1 MGAVLIV
8 LTPHS
13 GGYRIAVG
21 ETFKRPAGCPTN
33 EDWSAFDMNLLPF
46 IASGIGLGAVYAL
59 SSVGLVILYRASGT
73 LNFAFGAFGGVSA
86 FLAWELTQ
94 DGIPAPIGWV
104 VGIAVSTGI
113 AYGYGRVFA
122 PRLAHRD
129 RVVRAIATLGLALF
143 LFGGMALYW
152 GVGVARRLV
161 LPTDLAFVVLFGVRL
176 TVTRL
181 IALGL
186 SLAMAAGIGLVLS
199 RTRIGLGM
207 RALASDRHISAAIG
221 VRVVQIDSIA
231 WLVNGMFAGI
241 AGILLANIN
250 RLDPGTLTFLV
261 IPAIAAAIMARL
273 SSLPGAF
280 IGGIVSGLIEAL
292 LIATSPEIANLRSA
306 GPYIAALIF
315 LMIVGAG
322 QGVGARE

>member
-1 MGAVLIV
+1 
-8 LTPHS
+8 
-13 GGYRIAVG
+13 
-21 ETFKRPAGCPTN
+21 
-33 EDWSAFDMNLLPF
+33 MNLLPF
-46 IASGIGLGAVYAL
+46 IVSGIGLGAVYAL
-59 SSVGLVILYRASGT
+59 ASVGLVILYRASGT

-86 FLAWELTQ
+86 FLAWQLTQ
-94 DGIPAPIGWV
+94 EGVPLAISSI
-104 VGIAVSTGI
+104 VGIAASTGI
-113 AYGYGRVFA
+113 AYAYGRIFA

-143 LFGGMALYW
+143 LFGGMAWYW
-152 GVGVARRLV
+152 GVGVARRLM
-161 LPTDLAFVVLFGVRL
+161 LPTDLDFVVLFGVRL

-181 IALGL
+181 IALGV
-186 SLAMAAGIGLVLS
+186 SLAMVVGIGLLLA

-207 RALASDRHISAAIG
+207 RALASDRHISAAVG

-231 WLVNGMFAGI
+231 WLVNGLFAGI

-273 SSLPGAF
+273 SSLWGAF
-280 IGGIVSGLIEAL
+280 VGGIVCGMIEAL

-306 GPYIAALIF
+306 GPYVAALIF
-315 LMIVGAG
+315 LTIVGAG
-322 QGVGARE
+322 QGIGARE

>member
-1 MGAVLIV
+1 
-8 LTPHS
+8 
-13 GGYRIAVG
+13 
-21 ETFKRPAGCPTN
+21 
-33 EDWSAFDMNLLPF
+33 MNLLPF
-46 IASGIGLGAVYAL
+46 FASGIGLGAVYAL

-73 LNFAFGAFGGVSA
+73 LNFAFGAFGGISA
-86 FLAWELTQ
+86 FLAWQLTQ
-94 DGIPAPIGWV
+94 DGVPLAVSSI
-104 VGIAVSTGI
+104 VGVAVSTGI
-113 AYGYGRVFA
+113 AYAYGRVFA

-143 LFGGMALYW
+143 LFGGMAWYW

-161 LPTDLAFVVLFGVRL
+161 LPTDLTFVLLFGVRL
-176 TVTRL
+176 SLTRL
-181 IALGL
+181 IALAVA
-186 SLAMAAGIGLVLS
+186 LAMIGAVGLLLS

-207 RALASDRHISAAIG
+207 RALASDRNISAAIG
-221 VRVVQIDSIA
+221 VRVVQIDSLA
-231 WLVNGMFAGI
+231 WLLNGMFAGI

-280 IGGIVSGLIEAL
+280 IGGIVAGQIEAL

>member
-1 MGAVLIV
+1 M
-8 LTPHS
+8 S
-13 GGYRIAVG
+13 
-21 ETFKRPAGCPTN
+21 
-33 EDWSAFDMNLLPF
+33 LLPF

-59 SSVGLVILYRASGT
+59 ASVGLVILYRASGT

-86 FLAWELTQ
+86 FLAWQLGQ
-94 DGIPAPIGWV
+94 DDIPAPIGWI
-104 VGIAVSTGI
+104 VGIAVSTAL
-113 AYGYGRVFA
+113 AYGYGRLFA

-152 GVGVARRLV
+152 GIGVARRLV
-161 LPTDLAFVVLFGVRL
+161 LPTDLSFVVLFGVRL
-176 TVTRL
+176 SYTRL

-186 SLAMAAGIGLVLS
+186 SLGMAGGIGLLLS

-221 VRVVQIDSIA
+221 VRVTQIDSLA
-231 WLVNGMFAGI
+231 WLVNGLFAGI

-250 RLDPGTLTFLV
+250 RLDAGTLTFLV

-280 IGGIVSGLIEAL
+280 IGGMVAGMIEAL
-292 LIATSPEIANLRSA
+292 LIASSPEIANLRSA
-306 GPYIAALIF
+306 GPYIAALLF
-315 LMIVGAG
+315 LMIVGVG

>member
-1 MGAVLIV
+1 
-8 LTPHS
+8 
-13 GGYRIAVG
+13 
-21 ETFKRPAGCPTN
+21 
-33 EDWSAFDMNLLPF
+33 MNLLPF
-46 IASGIGLGAVYAL
+46 IVSGIGLGAVYAL
-59 SSVGLVILYRASGT
+59 ASVGLVILYRASGT

-86 FLAWELTQ
+86 FLAWQLTQ
-94 DGIPAPIGWV
+94 EGVPLAISSI
-104 VGIAVSTGI
+104 VGIAASTGI
-113 AYGYGRVFA
+113 AYAYGRIFA

-143 LFGGMALYW
+143 LFGGMAWYW

-161 LPTDLAFVVLFGVRL
+161 LPTDLDFVLLFGVRL

-181 IALGL
+181 IALGV
-186 SLAMAAGIGLVLS
+186 SLAMVVGIGLLLA
-199 RTRIGLGM
+199 RTQIGLGM

-231 WLVNGMFAGI
+231 WLVNGLFAGI

-273 SSLPGAF
+273 SSLWGAF
-280 IGGIVSGLIEAL
+280 VGGIVCGMIEAL

-306 GPYIAALIF
+306 GPYVAALIF
-315 LMIVGAG
+315 LTIVGAG
-322 QGVGARE
+322 QGIGARE

>member
-1 MGAVLIV
+1 M
-8 LTPHS
+8 
-13 GGYRIAVG
+13 
-21 ETFKRPAGCPTN
+21 
-33 EDWSAFDMNLLPF
+33 
-46 IASGIGLGAVYAL
+46 
-59 SSVGLVILYRASGT
+59 
-73 LNFAFGAFGGVSA
+73 
-86 FLAWELTQ
+86 
-94 DGIPAPIGWV
+94 
-104 VGIAVSTGI
+104 
-113 AYGYGRVFA
+113 
-122 PRLAHRD
+122 
-129 RVVRAIATLGLALF
+129 RAIATLGLALF

-152 GVGVARRLV
+152 GVGVARRLM
-161 LPTDLAFVVLFGVRL
+161 LPTDFSAVTLFGVRL
-176 TVTRL
+176 TITRL

-186 SLAMAAGIGLVLS
+186 SLAMATGIGLLLS

-231 WLVNGMFAGI
+231 WLINGMFAGI

-280 IGGIVSGLIEAL
+280 IGGIVAGLIEAL

-306 GPYIAALIF
+306 GPYVAALIF

>member
-1 MGAVLIV
+1 M
-8 LTPHS
+8 
-13 GGYRIAVG
+13 Y
-21 ETFKRPAGCPTN
+21 
-33 EDWSAFDMNLLPF
+33 LLPF

-59 SSVGLVILYRASGT
+59 ASVGLVILYRASGT
-73 LNFAFGAFGGVSA
+73 LNFAFGAFGGVAA
-86 FLAWELTQ
+86 FLAWQLGQ
-94 DGIPAPIGWV
+94 DGVPAPIGW
-104 VGIAVSTGI
+104 IAGVAISTGL

-129 RVVRAIATLGLALF
+129 RVVRAVATLGLALF

-152 GVGVARRLV
+152 GIGVARRLT
-161 LPTDLAFVVLFGVRL
+161 LPTDLNFVVLFGVRL
-176 TVTRL
+176 SFTRL

-186 SLAMAAGIGLVLS
+186 SLAMAGGIGLFLS

-221 VRVVQIDSIA
+221 VRVVHIDSLA
-231 WLVNGMFAGI
+231 WLINGMFAGI

-250 RLDPGTLTFLV
+250 RLDAGTLTFLV

-280 IGGIVSGLIEAL
+280 VGGMVAGMIEAL
-292 LIATSPEIANLRSA
+292 LIASSPEIANLRSA
-306 GPYIAALIF
+306 GPYVAALIF
-315 LMIVGAG
+315 LMIVGVG

>member
-1 MGAVLIV
+1 
-8 LTPHS
+8 
-13 GGYRIAVG
+13 
-21 ETFKRPAGCPTN
+21 
-33 EDWSAFDMNLLPF
+33 MNLLPF
-46 IASGIGLGAVYAL
+46 IVSGIGLGAVYAL
-59 SSVGLVILYRASGT
+59 ASVGLVILYRASGT

-86 FLAWELTQ
+86 FLAWQLTQ
-94 DGIPAPIGWV
+94 EGVPLAISSI
-104 VGIAVSTGI
+104 VGIAASTGI
-113 AYGYGRVFA
+113 AYAYGRIFA

-143 LFGGMALYW
+143 LFGGMAWYW
-152 GVGVARRLV
+152 GVGVARRLM
-161 LPTDLAFVVLFGVRL
+161 LPTDLDFVVLFGVRL

-181 IALGL
+181 IALGV
-186 SLAMAAGIGLVLS
+186 SLAMVVGIGLLLT

-231 WLVNGMFAGI
+231 WLVNGLFAGI

-273 SSLPGAF
+273 SSLWGAF
-280 IGGIVSGLIEAL
+280 VGGIVCGMIEAL

-306 GPYIAALIF
+306 GPYVAALIF
-315 LMIVGAG
+315 LTIVGAG
-322 QGVGARE
+322 QGIGARE

>member
-1 MGAVLIV
+1 
-8 LTPHS
+8 
-13 GGYRIAVG
+13 
-21 ETFKRPAGCPTN
+21 
-33 EDWSAFDMNLLPF
+33 MNLLPF
-46 IASGIGLGAVYAL
+46 IVSGIGLGAVYAL
-59 SSVGLVILYRASGT
+59 ASVGLVILYRASGT

-86 FLAWELTQ
+86 FLAWQLTQ
-94 DGIPAPIGWV
+94 EGVPLAISSI
-104 VGIAVSTGI
+104 VGIAASTGI
-113 AYGYGRVFA
+113 AYAYGRIFA

-143 LFGGMALYW
+143 LFGGMAWYW
-152 GVGVARRLV
+152 GVGVARRLM
-161 LPTDLAFVVLFGVRL
+161 LPTDLDFVVLFGVRL

-181 IALGL
+181 IALGV
-186 SLAMAAGIGLVLS
+186 SLAMVVGIGVLLT

-231 WLVNGMFAGI
+231 WLVNGLFAGI

-273 SSLPGAF
+273 SSLWGAF
-280 IGGIVSGLIEAL
+280 VGGIVCGMIEAL

-306 GPYIAALIF
+306 GPYVAALIF
-315 LMIVGAG
+315 LTIVGAG
-322 QGVGARE
+322 QGIGARE

>member
-1 MGAVLIV
+1 
-8 LTPHS
+8 
-13 GGYRIAVG
+13 
-21 ETFKRPAGCPTN
+21 
-33 EDWSAFDMNLLPF
+33 MNLLPF
-46 IASGIGLGAVYAL
+46 IVSGIGLGAVYAL
-59 SSVGLVILYRASGT
+59 ASVGLVILYRASGT

-86 FLAWELTQ
+86 FLAWQLTQ
-94 DGIPAPIGWV
+94 EGVPLAISSI
-104 VGIAVSTGI
+104 VGIAASTGI
-113 AYGYGRVFA
+113 AYAYGRIFA

-143 LFGGMALYW
+143 LFGGMAWYW

-161 LPTDLAFVVLFGVRL
+161 LPTDLDFVLLFGVRL

-181 IALGL
+181 IALGV
-186 SLAMAAGIGLVLS
+186 SLAMVVGIGLLLT

-231 WLVNGMFAGI
+231 WLVNGLFAGI

-273 SSLPGAF
+273 SSLWGAF
-280 IGGIVSGLIEAL
+280 VGGIVCGMIEAL

-306 GPYIAALIF
+306 GPYVAALIF
-315 LMIVGAG
+315 LTIVGAG
-322 QGVGARE
+322 QGIGARE

>member
-1 MGAVLIV
+1 
-8 LTPHS
+8 
-13 GGYRIAVG
+13 
-21 ETFKRPAGCPTN
+21 
-33 EDWSAFDMNLLPF
+33 MNLLPF
-46 IASGIGLGAVYAL
+46 IVSGIGLGAVYAL
-59 SSVGLVILYRASGT
+59 ASVGLVILYRASGT

-86 FLAWELTQ
+86 FLAWQLTQ
-94 DGIPAPIGWV
+94 EGVPLAISSI
-104 VGIAVSTGI
+104 VGIAASTGI
-113 AYGYGRVFA
+113 AYAYGRIFA

-143 LFGGMALYW
+143 LFGGMAWYW

-161 LPTDLAFVVLFGVRL
+161 LPTDLDFVLLFGVRL

-181 IALGL
+181 IALCV
-186 SLAMAAGIGLVLS
+186 SLAMVVGIGLLLA

-231 WLVNGMFAGI
+231 WLVNGLFAGI

-273 SSLPGAF
+273 SSLWGAF
-280 IGGIVSGLIEAL
+280 VGGIVCGMIEAL

-306 GPYIAALIF
+306 GPYVAALIF
-315 LMIVGAG
+315 LTIVGAG
-322 QGVGARE
+322 QGIGARE

>member
-1 MGAVLIV
+1 
-8 LTPHS
+8 
-13 GGYRIAVG
+13 
-21 ETFKRPAGCPTN
+21 
-33 EDWSAFDMNLLPF
+33 MNLLPF

-59 SSVGLVILYRASGT
+59 SSVGLVVLYRASGT
-73 LNFAFGAFGGVSA
+73 LNFAFGAFGGISA
-86 FLAWELTQ
+86 FLAWQLTQ
-94 DGIPAPIGWV
+94 DGVPLAVSSI
-104 VGIAVSTGI
+104 VGVAVSTGI
-113 AYGYGRVFA
+113 AYAYGRVFA

-143 LFGGMALYW
+143 LFGGMAWYW

-161 LPTDLAFVVLFGVRL
+161 LPTDLNFVLLFGVRL
-176 TVTRL
+176 SLTRL
-181 IALGL
+181 IALAVA
-186 SLAMAAGIGLVLS
+186 LAMIGAVGLLLS

-207 RALASDRHISAAIG
+207 RALASDRNISAAIG
-221 VRVVQIDSIA
+221 VRVVQIDSLA
-231 WLVNGMFAGI
+231 WLLNGMFAGI
-241 AGILLANIN
+241 AGILLANIS

-280 IGGIVSGLIEAL
+280 VGGMVAGMIEAL
-292 LIATSPEIANLRSA
+292 LVAVPEAANLRSA

-322 QGVGARE
+322 HGVGARE

>member
-1 MGAVLIV
+1 
-8 LTPHS
+8 
-13 GGYRIAVG
+13 
-21 ETFKRPAGCPTN
+21 
-33 EDWSAFDMNLLPF
+33 MNLLPF

-59 SSVGLVILYRASGT
+59 SSVGLVVLYRASGT

-86 FLAWELTQ
+86 FLAGQLTQ
-94 DGIPAPIGWV
+94 EGVPL
-104 VGIAVSTGI
+104 AVSSIVGVAVSAGI
-113 AYGYGRVFA
+113 AYAYGRVFA

-143 LFGGMALYW
+143 LFGGMAWYW

-161 LPTDLAFVVLFGVRL
+161 LPTDLNFVLLFGVRL
-176 TVTRL
+176 SLTRL
-181 IALGL
+181 IALAVA
-186 SLAMAAGIGLVLS
+186 LAMIGAVGLLLS

-207 RALASDRHISAAIG
+207 RALASDRNISAAIG
-221 VRVVQIDSIA
+221 VRVTRIDSLA

-241 AGILLANIN
+241 AGILLANIS
-250 RLDPGTLTFLV
+250 RLDPGTLTFLF

-280 IGGIVSGLIEAL
+280 VGGMVAGMIEAL
-292 LIATSPEIANLRSA
+292 LVAVPEAANLRSA

>member
-1 MGAVLIV
+1 MGA
-8 LTPHS
+8 S
-13 GGYRIAVG
+13 
-21 ETFKRPAGCPTN
+21 
-33 EDWSAFDMNLLPF
+33 
-46 IASGIGLGAVYAL
+46 
-59 SSVGLVILYRASGT
+59 
-73 LNFAFGAFGGVSA
+73 
-86 FLAWELTQ
+86 
-94 DGIPAPIGWV
+94 
-104 VGIAVSTGI
+104 
-113 AYGYGRVFA
+113 FA

-129 RVVRAIATLGLALF
+129 RVVRADRHAWIGARSCLA
-143 LFGGMALYW
+143 AWRWYW
-152 GVGVARRLV
+152 GVGVARRLA
-161 LPTDLAFVVLFGVRL
+161 LPTDFDFVVLFGVRL
-176 TVTRL
+176 IGDASHRPRH
-181 IALGL
+181 L
-186 SLAMAAGIGLVLS
+186 SLAMVGGIGLLLS

-280 IGGIVSGLIEAL
+280 VGGMVAGLIEAL

>member
-1 MGAVLIV
+1 
-8 LTPHS
+8 
-13 GGYRIAVG
+13 
-21 ETFKRPAGCPTN
+21 
-33 EDWSAFDMNLLPF
+33 MNLLPF

-86 FLAWELTQ
+86 FLAWQLAQ
-94 DGIPAPIGWV
+94 DGVPAPLGWIA
-104 VGIAVSTGI
+104 GIVVSTGI

-152 GVGVARRLV
+152 GVGVARRLM
-161 LPTDLAFVVLFGVRL
+161 LPTDFDAVMLFGVRL
-176 TVTRL
+176 TITRI

-186 SLAMAAGIGLVLS
+186 SLAMAGGIGLLLGC
-199 RTRIGLGM
+199 TRIGLGM
-207 RALASDRHISAAIG
+207 RALASDRNISAAIG
-221 VRVVQIDSIA
+221 VRVVQIDSLA
-231 WLVNGMFAGI
+231 WLINGLFAGI

-261 IPAIAAAIMARL
+261 IPAVAAAVMARL

-280 IGGIVSGLIEAL
+280 VGGMVAGMIEAL
-292 LIATSPEIANLRSA
+292 LIASSPVIANLRSA
-306 GPYIAALIF
+306 GPYIAALLF

>member
-1 MGAVLIV
+1 
-8 LTPHS
+8 
-13 GGYRIAVG
+13 
-21 ETFKRPAGCPTN
+21 
-33 EDWSAFDMNLLPF
+33 MNLLPF

-59 SSVGLVILYRASGT
+59 ASVGLVILYRASGT
-73 LNFAFGAFGGVSA
+73 LNFAFGAFGGISA
-86 FLAWELTQ
+86 FLAWQLTQ
-94 DGIPAPIGWV
+94 LGVPLAVSSI
-104 VGIAVSTGI
+104 VGIAASTGI
-113 AYGYGRVFA
+113 AYAYGRIFA

-143 LFGGMALYW
+143 LFGGMAWYW

-161 LPTDLAFVVLFGVRL
+161 LPTDLNFVVLFGVRL

-181 IALGL
+181 IALGV
-186 SLAMAAGIGLVLS
+186 SLAMVVGMSVLLA

-231 WLVNGMFAGI
+231 WLVNGLFAGI

-273 SSLPGAF
+273 SSLWGAF
-280 IGGIVSGLIEAL
+280 VGGIACGMIEAL

-306 GPYIAALIF
+306 GPYVAALIF
-315 LMIVGAG
+315 LTIVGAG
-322 QGVGARE
+322 QGIGARE